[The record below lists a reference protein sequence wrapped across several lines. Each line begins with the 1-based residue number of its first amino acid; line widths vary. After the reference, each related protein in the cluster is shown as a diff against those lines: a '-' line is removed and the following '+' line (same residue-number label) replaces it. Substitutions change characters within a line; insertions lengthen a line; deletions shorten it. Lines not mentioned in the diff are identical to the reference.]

1 MTMIHGLL
9 PEDRSDDLD
18 AVVRAGALA
27 AVLRALA
34 DPTRLAI
41 LAHLEGGEHTVTQLR
56 EHLGLAQSTVSQH
69 LGVLRDA
76 GLVATHSHGRTSVN
90 HLARPHQT
98 RALLD
103 AARVLLET
111 LSPGAQAGS
120 AVPRRVSAA
129 ARASS
134 VMNCSSTSAAVSSS
148 RKFKPSASHPCCWFA
163 AGVAASRAVAISG
176 VTERSPALAASSR
189 TWRWCHPTRGSRDS
203 RCGCPSASDVDR
215 KRSPVG
221 AR

>member
-76 GLVATHSHGRTSVN
+76 GLVATHSHGRTSVS

-120 AVPRRVSAA
+120 AVPAVGLHAA
-129 ARASS
+129 TCLSPASS
-134 VMNCSSTSAAVSSS
+134 V
-148 RKFKPSASHPCCWFA
+148 
-163 AGVAASRAVAISG
+163 
-176 VTERSPALAASSR
+176 SPAEGPDAPVPATAPRTAA
-189 TWRWCHPTRGSRDS
+189 PGA
-203 RCGCPSASDVDR
+203 GAVLSAVT
-215 KRSPVG
+215 G
-221 AR
+221 NEAAQ

>member
-76 GLVATHSHGRTSVN
+76 GLVATHSHGRTSVS

-98 RALLD
+98 KALLD

-120 AVPRRVSAA
+120 AVPAVGLHAA
-129 ARASS
+129 T
-134 VMNCSSTSAAVSSS
+134 CL
-148 RKFKPSASHPCCWFA
+148 
-163 AGVAASRAVAISG
+163 
-176 VTERSPALAASSR
+176 SPASPAEGPDAPVPATAPRTAAPG
-189 TWRWCHPTRGSRDS
+189 TVT
-203 RCGCPSASDVDR
+203 PS
-215 KRSPVG
+215 G
-221 AR
+221 AGAVLSAVTGNEAAQ

>member
-76 GLVATHSHGRTSVN
+76 GLVATHSHGRTSVS

-120 AVPRRVSAA
+120 AVPTVGLHAA
-129 ARASS
+129 TCLSPASS
-134 VMNCSSTSAAVSSS
+134 V
-148 RKFKPSASHPCCWFA
+148 
-163 AGVAASRAVAISG
+163 
-176 VTERSPALAASSR
+176 SPAEGPDAPVPATAPRTAAPG
-189 TWRWCHPTRGSRDS
+189 TVT
-203 RCGCPSASDVDR
+203 PS
-215 KRSPVG
+215 G
-221 AR
+221 AGAVLSAVTGNETAR

>member
-1 MTMIHGLL
+1 M
-9 PEDRSDDLD
+9 
-18 AVVRAGALA
+18 
-27 AVLRALA
+27 
-34 DPTRLAI
+34 
-41 LAHLEGGEHTVTQLR
+41 TQLR

-120 AVPRRVSAA
+120 AVPTVGLHAATCLSPASPASPAPASSAEGPDAPVPATAAPRAVTPSGAGAVLSVTGNEA
-129 ARASS
+129 AR
-134 VMNCSSTSAAVSSS
+134 
-148 RKFKPSASHPCCWFA
+148 
-163 AGVAASRAVAISG
+163 
-176 VTERSPALAASSR
+176 
-189 TWRWCHPTRGSRDS
+189 
-203 RCGCPSASDVDR
+203 
-215 KRSPVG
+215 
-221 AR
+221 

>member
-76 GLVATHSHGRTSVN
+76 GLVATHSHGRTSVS

-120 AVPRRVSAA
+120 AVPAVGLHAA
-129 ARASS
+129 TCLSPASS
-134 VMNCSSTSAAVSSS
+134 VSPASPAPASSAEGLDAPVPAAAPRAVTSS
-148 RKFKPSASHPCCWFA
+148 R
-163 AGVAASRAVAISG
+163 AGAVLS
-176 VTERSPALAASSR
+176 VTGNE
-189 TWRWCHPTRGSRDS
+189 T
-203 RCGCPSASDVDR
+203 
-215 KRSPVG
+215 

>member
-76 GLVATHSHGRTSVN
+76 GLVATHSHGRTSVS
-90 HLARPHQT
+90 HLARPHLT

-120 AVPRRVSAA
+120 AVPAVGLHAA
-129 ARASS
+129 TCLSPASS
-134 VMNCSSTSAAVSSS
+134 VSPAEGPDAPVPAAAPRAVTSS
-148 RKFKPSASHPCCWFA
+148 R
-163 AGVAASRAVAISG
+163 AGAVLS
-176 VTERSPALAASSR
+176 VTGNE
-189 TWRWCHPTRGSRDS
+189 T
-203 RCGCPSASDVDR
+203 
-215 KRSPVG
+215 

>member
-76 GLVATHSHGRTSVN
+76 GLVATHSHGRTSVS

-120 AVPRRVSAA
+120 AVPAVGLHAA
-129 ARASS
+129 TCLSPASS
-134 VMNCSSTSAAVSSS
+134 VSPASPAPASSAEGLDAPVPATAA
-148 RKFKPSASHPCCWFA
+148 P
-163 AGVAASRAVAISG
+163 RAVTPSG
-176 VTERSPALAASSR
+176 AGAVLSVTGNEAAR
-189 TWRWCHPTRGSRDS
+189 
-203 RCGCPSASDVDR
+203 
-215 KRSPVG
+215 
-221 AR
+221 

>member
-76 GLVATHSHGRTSVN
+76 GLVATHSHGRTSVS

-98 RALLD
+98 KALLD
-103 AARVLLET
+103 AARVLLEP

-120 AVPRRVSAA
+120 AVPTVGLHAA
-129 ARASS
+129 TCLSPASS
-134 VMNCSSTSAAVSSS
+134 V
-148 RKFKPSASHPCCWFA
+148 
-163 AGVAASRAVAISG
+163 
-176 VTERSPALAASSR
+176 SPAEGPDAPVPATAPRTAAPG
-189 TWRWCHPTRGSRDS
+189 TVT
-203 RCGCPSASDVDR
+203 PS
-215 KRSPVG
+215 G
-221 AR
+221 AGAVLSAVTGNEAAQ

>member
-76 GLVATHSHGRTSVN
+76 GLVATHSHGRTSVS

-103 AARVLLET
+103 AAQVLLET

-120 AVPRRVSAA
+120 AVPTVGLHAA
-129 ARASS
+129 T
-134 VMNCSSTSAAVSSS
+134 CL
-148 RKFKPSASHPCCWFA
+148 
-163 AGVAASRAVAISG
+163 
-176 VTERSPALAASSR
+176 SPA
-189 TWRWCHPTRGSRDS
+189 
-203 RCGCPSASDVDR
+203 
-215 KRSPVG
+215 SPVSPAEGPDAPVPATAPRTAAPG
-221 AR
+221 AGAVLSAVTGNEAAQ

>member
-76 GLVATHSHGRTSVN
+76 GLVATHSHGRTSVS

-103 AARVLLET
+103 AAQALLEI

-120 AVPRRVSAA
+120 AVPAVGLHAA
-129 ARASS
+129 TCLSPASS
-134 VMNCSSTSAAVSSS
+134 VSPAEGPDAPVPAVAPRAVTSS
-148 RKFKPSASHPCCWFA
+148 R
-163 AGVAASRAVAISG
+163 AGAVLS
-176 VTERSPALAASSR
+176 VTGNE
-189 TWRWCHPTRGSRDS
+189 T
-203 RCGCPSASDVDR
+203 
-215 KRSPVG
+215 

>member
-76 GLVATHSHGRTSVN
+76 GLVATHSHGRTSVS

-98 RALLD
+98 KALLD

-120 AVPRRVSAA
+120 AVPTVGLHAA
-129 ARASS
+129 TCLSPASS
-134 VMNCSSTSAAVSSS
+134 V
-148 RKFKPSASHPCCWFA
+148 
-163 AGVAASRAVAISG
+163 
-176 VTERSPALAASSR
+176 SPAEGPDAPVPATAPRTAAPG
-189 TWRWCHPTRGSRDS
+189 TVT
-203 RCGCPSASDVDR
+203 PS
-215 KRSPVG
+215 G
-221 AR
+221 AGAVLSAVTGNEAAQ

>member
-1 MTMIHGLL
+1 M
-9 PEDRSDDLD
+9 
-18 AVVRAGALA
+18 
-27 AVLRALA
+27 
-34 DPTRLAI
+34 
-41 LAHLEGGEHTVTQLR
+41 TQLR

-120 AVPRRVSAA
+120 AVPTVGLHAA
-129 ARASS
+129 T
-134 VMNCSSTSAAVSSS
+134 CL
-148 RKFKPSASHPCCWFA
+148 
-163 AGVAASRAVAISG
+163 
-176 VTERSPALAASSR
+176 SPASPAKGPDAPVPATAAPG
-189 TWRWCHPTRGSRDS
+189 TVT
-203 RCGCPSASDVDR
+203 PS
-215 KRSPVG
+215 G
-221 AR
+221 AGAVLSAVTGNEAAQ

>member
-76 GLVATHSHGRTSVN
+76 GLVATHSHGRTSVS

-98 RALLD
+98 KALLD

-120 AVPRRVSAA
+120 AVPAVGLHAA
-129 ARASS
+129 TCLSPASS
-134 VMNCSSTSAAVSSS
+134 V
-148 RKFKPSASHPCCWFA
+148 
-163 AGVAASRAVAISG
+163 
-176 VTERSPALAASSR
+176 SPAEGPDAPVPATAPRTAAPG
-189 TWRWCHPTRGSRDS
+189 TVT
-203 RCGCPSASDVDR
+203 PS
-215 KRSPVG
+215 G
-221 AR
+221 AGAVLSAVTGNEAAQ

>member
-1 MTMIHGLL
+1 MAMIHGLL

-120 AVPRRVSAA
+120 AVPAVGLHAA
-129 ARASS
+129 TCLSPASS
-134 VMNCSSTSAAVSSS
+134 V
-148 RKFKPSASHPCCWFA
+148 
-163 AGVAASRAVAISG
+163 
-176 VTERSPALAASSR
+176 SPAEGPDAPVPATAPRTAA
-189 TWRWCHPTRGSRDS
+189 PGA
-203 RCGCPSASDVDR
+203 GAVLSAVT
-215 KRSPVG
+215 G
-221 AR
+221 NEAAQ